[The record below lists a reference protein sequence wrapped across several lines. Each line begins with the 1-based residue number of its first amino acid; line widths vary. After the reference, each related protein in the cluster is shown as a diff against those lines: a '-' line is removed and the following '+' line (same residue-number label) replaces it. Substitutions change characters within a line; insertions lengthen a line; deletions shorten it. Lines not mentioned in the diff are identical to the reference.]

1 MKQIVKTFINSIK
14 KTIFKVWN
22 KTNNNFKLDNLNIVK
37 KFTKS
42 VERALIKVE
51 SIKNINLKFD
61 NLNIVKKFSKSVEK
75 VIIKVRS
82 KTNNNFKLDNLNIVK
97 NFNKSVEK
105 TIIKVQK
112 KKNNKL
118 TISKFNKYLIAF
130 ISLLFFYLFYLSIPI
145 LYDKNWLQKNIE
157 KQLLENF
164 KIEFSLSSDISYRIL
179 PSPHYLIKN
188 SKILKID
195 DKTISLAE
203 IKTLKVFVS
212 QKNFFDKEKVQL
224 KYIKINNADFT
235 LLDSDFRFLK
245 NSTQNKFSNK
255 KIEVNKSKIF
265 FKNNSDEIISI
276 IKISQAFLFQ
286 DEEKFLNLIKL
297 KGVVFNTPFSF
308 DYNRKFESFGSEE
321 INIVAKSLRFNFF
334 NELIFGKKDNST
346 GKNIISILNSK
357 INTNYKIENDLIIFN
372 STNSKLKNSKISYEG
387 ELLIS
392 PFDLKINID
401 FDNYD
406 LRKFINSDSILKDLI
421 KTELLFNENISVS
434 ASITSNS
441 DLKNKIYNDGK
452 IYLNLV
458 DEKLNINKSRFINK
472 KIGAFELDNSNLSYE
487 NERLILSTDIIVNIK
502 NSNKLFSLL
511 QTNKKFRK
519 PIKNILINLD
529 YDFLFN
535 EINFNNIKIDNQE
548 INDELLRIIDGFSD
562 NEQNNWNKS
571 KRILN
576 SFFEIYEG

>member
-321 INIVAKSLRFNFF
+321 INIVAKSLKFNFF

-357 INTNYKIENDLIIFN
+357 INTNYKIENDLIKFN
-372 STNSKLKNSKISYEG
+372 SINSKLKNSKISYEG

>member
-22 KTNNNFKLDNLNIVK
+22 
-37 KFTKS
+37 
-42 VERALIKVE
+42 
-51 SIKNINLKFD
+51 
-61 NLNIVKKFSKSVEK
+61 
-75 VIIKVRS
+75 

-164 KIEFSLSSDISYRIL
+164 KIDFSLSADISYRIL

-334 NELIFGKKDNST
+334 NELIFEKKDNST

-357 INTNYKIENDLIIFN
+357 INTNYKIENDLIKFN
-372 STNSKLKNSKISYEG
+372 SINSKLKNSKISYEG

-548 INDELLRIIDGFSD
+548 INDELLRIFDGFSD

>member
-357 INTNYKIENDLIIFN
+357 INTNYKIENDLIKFN
-372 STNSKLKNSKISYEG
+372 SINSKLKNSKISYEG

-519 PIKNILINLD
+519 QIKNILINLD

>member
-1 MKQIVKTFINSIK
+1 MKQLVKNFNNLLK

-22 KTNNNFKLDNLNIVK
+22 KTNINLKLNNLDIVI
-37 KFTKS
+37 KFTKL

-51 SIKNINLKFD
+51 SIKNIN
-61 NLNIVKKFSKSVEK
+61 
-75 VIIKVRS
+75 
-82 KTNNNFKLDNLNIVK
+82 FKLDNLNIIK
-97 NFNKSVEK
+97 NFNKSIEK

-112 KKNNKL
+112 KNNNQL
-118 TISKFNKYLIAF
+118 QISKFNKYLIAF

-145 LYDKNWLQKNIE
+145 LYDKNWVQKNLE

-179 PSPHYLIKN
+179 PSPHYLVKN

-212 QKNFFDKEKVQL
+212 QNNFFDKKKVQL
-224 KYIKINNADFT
+224 KYIKITNADFT

-308 DYNRKFESFGSEE
+308 DYNRKFESLGSEE
-321 INIVAKSLRFNFF
+321 INVVAKSLRLNFF
-334 NELIFGKKDNST
+334 NELILGKKNNST

-357 INTNYKIENDLIIFN
+357 INTNYKIENDLIKFN
-372 STNSKLKNSKISYEG
+372 STSSKLKNSEISYEG
-387 ELLIS
+387 ELSIS

-434 ASITSNS
+434 ASVTSNS
-441 DLKNKIYNDGK
+441 DLKNKIYNDAK
-452 IYLNLV
+452 IYFNLV
-458 DEKLNINKSRFINK
+458 DEKLNINKSQFINK
-472 KIGAFELDNSNLSYE
+472 KIGAFELDNSNLGYE

-502 NSNKLFSLL
+502 NPNKLFSLL

-529 YDFLFN
+529 YDFLSN

-562 NEQNNWNKS
+562 NEQNNWNNS

>member
-357 INTNYKIENDLIIFN
+357 INTNYKIENDLIKFN
-372 STNSKLKNSKISYEG
+372 SINSKLKNSKISYEG
-387 ELLIS
+387 ELSIS

>member
-1 MKQIVKTFINSIK
+1 MKQILKTFNNLIK

-357 INTNYKIENDLIIFN
+357 INTNYKIENDLIKFN
-372 STNSKLKNSKISYEG
+372 SINSKLKNSKISYEG

>member
-1 MKQIVKTFINSIK
+1 MKQTVKTFINLIK

-22 KTNNNFKLDNLNIVK
+22 KTNINLKLNNLDIVI
-37 KFTKS
+37 KFTKL

-51 SIKNINLKFD
+51 SIKNIN
-61 NLNIVKKFSKSVEK
+61 
-75 VIIKVRS
+75 
-82 KTNNNFKLDNLNIVK
+82 FKLDNLNIIK
-97 NFNKSVEK
+97 NFNKSIEK

-112 KKNNKL
+112 KNNNKL
-118 TISKFNKYLIAF
+118 QISKFNKYLIAF

-145 LYDKNWLQKNIE
+145 LYDKNWVQKNLE

-179 PSPHYLIKN
+179 PSPHYLVKN

-212 QKNFFDKEKVQL
+212 QNNFFDKKKVQL
-224 KYIKINNADFT
+224 KYIKITNADFT

-308 DYNRKFESFGSEE
+308 DYNRKFESLGSEE
-321 INIVAKSLRFNFF
+321 INVVAKSLRLNFF
-334 NELIFGKKDNST
+334 NELILGKKNNST

-357 INTNYKIENDLIIFN
+357 INTNYKIENDLIKFN
-372 STNSKLKNSKISYEG
+372 STSSKLKNSEISYEG
-387 ELLIS
+387 ELSIS

-434 ASITSNS
+434 ASVTSNS
-441 DLKNKIYNDGK
+441 DLKNKIYNDAK
-452 IYLNLV
+452 IYFNLV
-458 DEKLNINKSRFINK
+458 DEKLNINKSQFINK
-472 KIGAFELDNSNLSYE
+472 KIGAFELDNSNLGYE

-502 NSNKLFSLL
+502 NPNKLFSLL

-529 YDFLFN
+529 YDFLSN

-562 NEQNNWNKS
+562 NEQNNWNNS

>member
-357 INTNYKIENDLIIFN
+357 INTNYKIENDLIKFN
-372 STNSKLKNSKISYEG
+372 SINSKLKNSKISYEG

>member
-22 KTNNNFKLDNLNIVK
+22 KTNINLKLNYLNIVK

-357 INTNYKIENDLIIFN
+357 INTNYKIENDLIKFN
-372 STNSKLKNSKISYEG
+372 SINSKLKNSKISYEG

>member
-1 MKQIVKTFINSIK
+1 MKQTVKTFINLIK

-22 KTNNNFKLDNLNIVK
+22 KTNINLKLNNLDIVI
-37 KFTKS
+37 KFTKL

-51 SIKNINLKFD
+51 SIKNIN
-61 NLNIVKKFSKSVEK
+61 
-75 VIIKVRS
+75 
-82 KTNNNFKLDNLNIVK
+82 FKLDNLNIIK
-97 NFNKSVEK
+97 NFNKSIEK

-112 KKNNKL
+112 KNNNQL
-118 TISKFNKYLIAF
+118 QISKFNKYLIAF

-145 LYDKNWLQKNIE
+145 LYDKNWVQKNLE
-157 KQLLENF
+157 KKLLENF

-179 PSPHYLIKN
+179 PSPHYLVKN

-212 QKNFFDKEKVQL
+212 QNNFFDKKKVQL
-224 KYIKINNADFT
+224 KYIKITNADFT

-308 DYNRKFESFGSEE
+308 DYNRKFESLGSEE
-321 INIVAKSLRFNFF
+321 INVVAKSLRLNFF
-334 NELIFGKKDNST
+334 NELILGKKNNST

-357 INTNYKIENDLIIFN
+357 INTNYKIENDLIKFN
-372 STNSKLKNSKISYEG
+372 STSSKLKNSEISYEG
-387 ELLIS
+387 ELSIS

-434 ASITSNS
+434 ASVTSNS
-441 DLKNKIYNDGK
+441 DLKNKIYNDAK
-452 IYLNLV
+452 IYFNLV
-458 DEKLNINKSRFINK
+458 DEKLNINKSQFINK
-472 KIGAFELDNSNLSYE
+472 KIGAFELDNSNLGYE

-502 NSNKLFSLL
+502 NPNKLFSLL

-529 YDFLFN
+529 YDFLSN

-562 NEQNNWNKS
+562 NEQNNWNNS